1 MSKRR
6 SRNVPEE
13 DKVKLSSEE
22 SRQQLRFL
30 LGFLR
35 PYRVKLGFTLAILT
49 ISSAITI
56 LFPKLLGTM
65 IDYVLHPTP
74 DSPPLLTIGLV
85 VFGVLLA
92 QSVTRYFTSTA
103 LATISENALASLR
116 ETLYRRIIHLPMS
129 FFAER
134 RVGELTSRLTSDLAL
149 IQETFTFTF
158 LELLRQTIVLAG
170 GIVFISM
177 MNFKLTG
184 MVLLIVPVLVVSGLV
199 FGRYIRRYSTQTQ
212 DALADAATVLE
223 ESLQGVS
230 SVKAYVNENYE
241 VNRYSSAIRRGIVIA
256 IKGARLRSAF
266 VSFIIF
272 ALFGGIAA
280 VIWYGGTLVRTGE
293 ITIGE
298 LIAFAMYAMF
308 VGGALGSFAEQ
319 FGHIQRTLGASVRV
333 QQLLREQPEDIEP
346 EQDERLFSSVSLRNV
361 TFSYPGRRDIH
372 ALRDISLDIGAGE
385 RVAFV
390 GESGAGKSTTAALIQ
405 RFYEPDSGAL
415 LFDGID
421 AHSLGR
427 AAVRNSVGIVPQD
440 IILFGGTIAENIRYG
455 RLDATDEEV
464 RHAAELANAMEFI
477 TDFPEQFQTV
487 VGERGVKLSGGQRQR
502 IAIARAILKNSP
514 ILILDEAT
522 SSLDSRTEALI
533 QEAMERL
540 MQDRTTIIIAHRL
553 STIRKCDRIF
563 VFSKGRI
570 VETGSHEQLLSHPDS
585 IYAKLCAL
593 QFGDMS
599 VEARVEAR

>member
-6 SRNVPEE
+6 SRNVPEDE
-13 DKVKLSSEE
+13 KVKLTSEE
-22 SRQQLRFL
+22 SKQQLRFL
-30 LGFLR
+30 LGFLKPHR
-35 PYRVKLGFTLAILT
+35 AKLIITLLVLT
-49 ISSAITI
+49 LSSGITVF
-56 LFPKLLGTM
+56 FPKLLGDL

-74 DSPPLLTIGLV
+74 GSLPLLTIAMIV
-85 VFGVLLA
+85 VGVLLA
-92 QSVTRYFTSTA
+92 QSVTRYFTSTT
-103 LATISENALASLR
+103 LATISENTLASLR

-158 LELLRQTIVLAG
+158 LELLRQTIILAG
-170 GIVFISM
+170 GIIFISR
-177 MNFKLTG
+177 MNYKLTG
-184 MVLLIVPVLVVSGLV
+184 MVLLIIPVLVVSGLL
-199 FGRYIRRYSTQTQ
+199 FGRYIRRYSTRTQ
-212 DALADAATVLE
+212 DALADASIVLE
-223 ESLQGVS
+223 ESLQAVS
-230 SVKAYVNENYE
+230 SVKSYVNENYE
-241 VNRYSSAIRRGIVIA
+241 VNRYATAIRRGIAIA

-272 ALFGGIAA
+272 ALFSGIAA
-280 VIWYGGTLVRTGE
+280 MIWYGGTLVRAGE
-293 ITIGE
+293 ITIGD

-319 FGHIQRTLGASVRV
+319 FGQIQRTLGASVRV
-333 QQLLREQPEDIEP
+333 QQLLQEQPEEIVSASTD
-346 EQDERLFSSVSLRNV
+346 RTFSSVEVRDM
-361 TFSYPGRRDIH
+361 TFSYPGRKDIA
-372 ALRDISLDIGAGE
+372 ALHQVSLDIASGE

-390 GESGAGKSTTAALIQ
+390 GESGAGKSTMAALIQ
-405 RFYEPDSGAL
+405 RFYEPDSGTI

-421 AHSLGR
+421 ARKLGK

-440 IILFGGTIAENIRYG
+440 IVLFGGTIAENIRYG
-455 RLDATDEEV
+455 RLEATDEEV
-464 RHAAELANAMEFI
+464 RNAAVLANAMEFI
-477 TDFPEQFQTV
+477 TNFPEQFETV

-522 SSLDSRTEALI
+522 SSLDSQTEALI

-553 STIRKCDRIF
+553 STIRKCDKIF
-563 VFSKGRI
+563 VFSKGHI
-570 VETGSHEQLLSHPDS
+570 VETGTHAELLSHPDS
-585 IYAKLCAL
+585 MYAKLCAL
-593 QFGDMS
+593 QFGDVEIKKAES
-599 VEARVEAR
+599 V